1 MGLVTNLVIVSVE
14 MQEKAVYRGASTLSS
29 RVWGDCWIVRAP
41 GTDGRSNK
49 FVVAASAGG
58 ATDSAFCSWDFH
70 SRKTAAYHCEPSSLP
85 SPVKGRSGRAT
96 SYDQGAPSTK
106 EPSGAGSNLALRK
119 WLDRSGTFS
128 MTKLGGNA
136 ATKKTFERSMS
147 LDHASRKRNVAE
159 EIENKPSSSPPLWWY
174 RPCGP
179 LLASAASGLKT
190 VSLFDIRDG
199 DSVMRW
205 DTQKA
210 VAAMAYS
217 SPVQWR
223 NKSKSNCLSQCVDKG
238 CAIYFL
244 CRVGEDC
251 NILIFSINC

>member
-1 MGLVTNLVIVSVE
+1 
-14 MQEKAVYRGASTLSS
+14 MQEKAVYHGPGTLSPH
-29 RVWGDCWIVRAP
+29 VWGDCWIVRAP

-58 ATDSAFCSWDFH
+58 ATDAAFCSWDFYG
-70 SRKTAAYHCEPSSLP
+70 RKTAAYHCEPSSLP
-85 SPVKGRSGRAT
+85 SPAKGRTGRAS
-96 SYDQGAPSTK
+96 SYDQGAPTI
-106 EPSGAGSNLALRK
+106 EDPSRPRSNLALRK
-119 WLDRSGTFS
+119 WLDRSGAFS
-128 MTKLGGNA
+128 MTKSAVSA

-147 LDHASRKRNVAE
+147 LDHACRKRNLAE
-159 EIENKPSSSPPLWWY
+159 EIESKPSSPPLWWY

-179 LLASAASGLKT
+179 LLASAASGLTT

-205 DTQKA
+205 DAQKA

-223 NKSKSNCLSQCVDKG
+223 NKSKNSCIS
-238 CAIYFL
+238 
-244 CRVGEDC
+244 
-251 NILIFSINC
+251 

>member
-1 MGLVTNLVIVSVE
+1 
-14 MQEKAVYRGASTLSS
+14 
-29 RVWGDCWIVRAP
+29 
-41 GTDGRSNK
+41 
-49 FVVAASAGG
+49 
-58 ATDSAFCSWDFH
+58 
-70 SRKTAAYHCEPSSLP
+70 
-85 SPVKGRSGRAT
+85 VKGRSGRAT

-159 EIENKPSSSPPLWWY
+159 EIESKPSSSPPLWWY

-179 LLASAASGLKT
+179 LLASAASGLTT

-238 CAIYFL
+238 CAIYLL
-244 CRVGEDC
+244 CRVGED
-251 NILIFSINC
+251 